1 MTATENKN
9 MLKMSQIRHAS
20 AIVSMR
26 AKSPSVTLEEL
37 VDRMPGNEFCC
48 RLRRYFTPAV
58 CRFDSGECVLVWREL
73 YASGAYPREYYFQA
87 EISLS
92 LK

>member
-1 MTATENKN
+1 

-20 AIVSMR
+20 AAPAMR
-26 AKSPSVTLEEL
+26 TKTPSVTLEDL
-37 VDRMPGNEFCC
+37 LDRMPGNEFCA
-48 RLRRYFTPAV
+48 RLRRYFTPAI
-58 CRFDSGECVLVWREL
+58 CRFESGECVLVWREL

-92 LK
+92 SK

>member
-1 MTATENKN
+1 

-20 AIVSMR
+20 AVAPMR
-26 AKSPSVTLEEL
+26 AKTPSVTLEEL
-37 VDRMPGNEFCC
+37 LDRMPGNEFCT
-48 RLRRYFTPAV
+48 RLRRYFTPAI

-87 EISLS
+87 EISLAS
-92 LK
+92 K